1 MAVTNQLVAQQQQH
15 TTAWF
20 VQAWAAFIISVCAT
34 TIGVINLPAE
44 GNNAWVKGYLGI
56 GLLFTVSSSF
66 TLAKTVRDIQEAK
79 KLTARVDE
87 ARVERLLADHH
98 PLK

>member
-1 MAVTNQLVAQQQQH
+1 MAAIKDVSVPQQH
-15 TTAWF
+15 GTAWV
-20 VQAWAAFIISVCAT
+20 VQSWAAFVISVTAT
-34 TIGVINLPAE
+34 TIGVMNLP
-44 GNNAWVKGYLGI
+44 NDSSNAWVKGYLGM
-56 GLLFTVSSSF
+56 GLLFTVSSTLS
-66 TLAKTVRDIQEAK
+66 LAKTVRDVHEAK